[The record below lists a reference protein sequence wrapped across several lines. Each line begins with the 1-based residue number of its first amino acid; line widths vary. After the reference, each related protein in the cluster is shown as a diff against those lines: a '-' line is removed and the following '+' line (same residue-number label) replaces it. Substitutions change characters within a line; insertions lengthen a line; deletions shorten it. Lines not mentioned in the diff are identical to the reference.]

1 MSTET
6 GIWTPRRARGDA
18 APGHWLPRDRCA
30 LAAGLAVP
38 FLVALVLVP
47 FRTDLSRTN
56 AALVLVVVVV
66 AVAALG
72 SRAAGALSALSA
84 AAWFDFFLTRPY
96 ETFDV
101 TSSAD
106 VETAVLLLI
115 VGLIVSQLAARARR
129 LEVTTVTDA
138 GHLARIHET
147 ARLARSAKSSDTV
160 VDHVRGELTELLGLR
175 ACRFEYGTL
184 MGRPPRLKQ
193 DGQLLVGRRKWDVD
207 GAGWPAGEIELRAY
221 GNGHYLGR
229 FMLTPGPGALPP
241 LQARLVAV
249 TLADQTGAAL
259 DTAGPVR
266 QV

>member
-6 GIWTPRRARGDA
+6 STFRLHRTGRPHLTPAAWPLWAR
-18 APGHWLPRDRCA
+18 LA
-30 LAAGLAVP
+30 LAAGVVGP
-38 FLVALVLVP
+38 LVVAAALVPL
-47 FRTDLSRTN
+47 RTDLSRTN

-72 SRAAGALSALSA
+72 SRTAGVVASLSA

-96 ETFDV
+96 ETFDI
-101 TSSAD
+101 TASGD
-106 VETAVLLLI
+106 VETAVLLLV

-129 LEVTTVTDA
+129 LEVVAVTDA
-138 GHLARIHET
+138 ALLDRIHRT
-147 ARLARSAKSSDTV
+147 AALAQSANSADV
-160 VDHVRGELTELLGLR
+160 VVNHVRGELTELLGLR

-184 MGRPPRLKQ
+184 IGRPPRLVK
-193 DGQLLVGRRKWDVD
+193 DGTVTVGRRTWDVD
-207 GAGWPAGEIELRAY
+207 GAGWPEGETELRAY

-229 FMLTPGPGALPP
+229 FMLTPGPGPVPP

-259 DTAGPVR
+259 DTSGPVT
-266 QV
+266 